1 MISLVAPVGS
11 VKSKYAIN
19 LRKNIEELY
28 PNRDEVEIII
38 YEKDNVTLGTKYNM
52 AVDMAKGEKIILLHD
67 DMVLRPGFVEE
78 MDKYIEKNKI
88 VTYTRIEPP
97 IYNDLY
103 PGKVIE
109 DCGFDLEDFNQEK
122 FYSIKVEDKV
132 VPGGSQIFFGC
143 LKEDYIGFD
152 GNTFEIFCEDDD
164 IHLRYKLGGFESI
177 VCPAA
182 LYHFVSKTS
191 RTKEGHQQR
200 ELNSNRNFVRKW
212 GFRQS
217 KYFQKY
223 NIAFVVEN
231 CNLEMMSALEPWCN
245 RLYTDDEMGVLFAYY
260 YDVEQKNTSYDLE
273 KRVLTTKYNH
283 PKEEN
288 DIIIEFNGRDFNQNS
303 FGIVHQL
310 SDIITESGEVGTF
323 ELDVFKITINKIESF
338 SKDLIFISK

>member
-1 MISLVAPVGS
+1 MISLIAPVGS
-11 VKSKYAIN
+11 IKGKYATN

-28 PNRDEVEIII
+28 PNKNEVEVII
-38 YEKDNVTLGTKYNM
+38 YENDNVTLGTKYNM
-52 AVDMAKGEKIILLHD
+52 AVDMAKGEKIVLLHD
-67 DMVLRPGFVEE
+67 DMVLRPGFVEL

-103 PGKVIE
+103 PGKIIE
-109 DCGFDLEDFNQEK
+109 NCGLDLEDFNQEK
-122 FYSIKVEDKV
+122 FYSIEVEDKV

-152 GNTFEIFCEDDD
+152 GKAFEIFCEDDD

-200 ELNSNRNFVRKW
+200 EINSNRNFVRKW
-212 GFRQS
+212 GFRRSQ
-217 KYFQKY
+217 YNQKY
-223 NIAFVVEN
+223 NIAFVANN
-231 CNLEMMSALEPWCN
+231 CGFDMLATLEPWCDRIYIN
-245 RLYTDDEMGVLFAYY
+245 DEMGVLQAMYY
-260 YDVEQKNTSYDLE
+260 ENEQKNTLFDLK
-273 KRVLTTKYNH
+273 KRVLSIEYNY
-283 PKEEN
+283 PIGEN
-288 DIIIEFNGRDFNQNS
+288 DIVIEFDASKLHRNS
-303 FGIVHQL
+303 SIILEQI
-310 SDIITESGEVGTF
+310 SDIITESGEIGTF
-323 ELDVFKITINKIESF
+323 ELDIFKITINKIESF

>member
-19 LRKNIEELY
+19 LRKNIGELY
-28 PNRDEVEIII
+28 PNKDKVEVII
-38 YEKDNVTLGTKYNM
+38 YENDNVTLGTKYNM

-78 MDKYIEKNKI
+78 MNKYIEKNKI

-103 PGKVIE
+103 PGKIIE
-109 DCGFDLEDFNQEK
+109 NCGFDLEDFNQEK
-122 FYSIKVEDKV
+122 FYNIKVEDKV
-132 VPGGSQIFFGC
+132 VSGGSQIFFGC

-200 ELNSNRNFVRKW
+200 ELNSNRNFIRKW

-217 KYFQKY
+217 KHFKKY
-223 NIAFVVEN
+223 NIAFVVKN
-231 CNLEMMSALEPWCN
+231 CNLEMMAMLEPWCD

-260 YDVEQKNTSYDLE
+260 YDAEQKNTSYDLE
-273 KRVLTTKYNH
+273 KRILTTKYNH
-283 PKEEN
+283 PLTEN
-288 DIIIEFNGRDFNQNS
+288 DIVIEFNGRDLNQESFNIIQN
-303 FGIVHQL
+303 L
-310 SDIITESGEVGTF
+310 SDIITESGEIGKF
-323 ELDVFKITINKIESF
+323 ELDIFTITINDIKSYEES
-338 SKDLIFISK
+338 LIKVGK